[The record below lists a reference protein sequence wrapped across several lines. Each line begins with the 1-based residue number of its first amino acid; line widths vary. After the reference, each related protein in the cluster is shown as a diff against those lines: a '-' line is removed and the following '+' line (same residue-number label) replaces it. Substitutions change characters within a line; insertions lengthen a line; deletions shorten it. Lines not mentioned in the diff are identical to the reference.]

1 MRVLHVVTHHS
12 PDHVFG
18 GPTRVALNLCRAL
31 GAAGDEAT
39 LLTVGEGF
47 PGELPREVDGVPVR
61 MFPARRLI
69 PGFGFAGVTSPSLLA
84 RAGGFVR
91 SADVVHVHLA
101 RDLVTFPVA
110 LRALLGGHPLV
121 LQTHGMIDPTT
132 VPAARL
138 ADSLGV
144 RRVLRGA
151 DMLLHLTDA
160 DRLGVA
166 SVTAP
171 RPPARSRRLV
181 NGVAPQEHRRP
192 ARAERGG
199 PPVVLFLA
207 RLEDRKR
214 PADLVAAVAA
224 VRAVHPDARFVVAG
238 AETGGLV
245 ARLKAYAAELG
256 VADALEFTGPQDHA
270 GVLSL
275 MRSADVY
282 VLPSTVDPFP
292 VSVLEALSVGLP
304 AVVTATNGLAPDVL
318 RSGAGRVVAAVAG
331 DAVFTGHPGASA
343 TPGAQTR
350 PGDSATEGNGALIAA
365 AVLELLEPA
374 ANETASVA
382 AHRLVAERF
391 TIGAVAD
398 QLREVY
404 AEVLALHS

>member
-31 GAAGDEAT
+31 RAAGDDAAV
-39 LLTVGEGF
+39 LTVGEGF
-47 PGELPREVDGVPVR
+47 AGALPRAVDGVPVKL
-61 MFPARRLI
+61 FPARRLI

-84 RAGGFVR
+84 RAGGLVR
-91 SADVVHVHLA
+91 SADIVHVHLA

-110 LRALLGGHPLV
+110 LRALLGGRPLV
-121 LQTHGMIDPTT
+121 LQTHGMIDPTS

-138 ADSLGV
+138 ADALGV

-166 SVTAP
+166 AVTAP
-171 RPPARSRRLV
+171 HLPARSRRLV
-181 NGVAPQEHRRP
+181 NGVAAQQHRRP
-192 ARAERGG
+192 SRAERGG

-207 RLEDRKR
+207 RLEDGKR
-214 PADLVAAVAA
+214 PADLLAAVPA
-224 VRAVHPDARFVVAG
+224 VRAVHPDARFVLAG
-238 AETGGLV
+238 ADTGGTA
-245 ARLKAYAAELG
+245 ARLTARAAELG
-256 VADALEFTGPQDHA
+256 VADALEFAGPQDHA
-270 GVLSL
+270 GVLAL

-282 VLPSTVDPFP
+282 VLPSTFDTFP
-292 VSVLEALSVGLP
+292 VSALEALSVGLP

-318 RSGAGRVVAAVAG
+318 RASAGRVVAAVAG
-331 DAVFTGHPGASA
+331 DAGFTGHPGAPLA
-343 TPGAQTR
+343 PAPDTR
-350 PGDSATEGNGALIAA
+350 PGDSATEGNGALLAA

-374 ANETASVA
+374 ANEAASVA

-398 QLREVY
+398 RLRGLY
-404 AEVLALHS
+404 AEVLAAHA

>member
-31 GAAGDEAT
+31 RTAGDEAAV
-39 LLTVGEGF
+39 LTVGEGF
-47 PGELPREVDGVPVR
+47 EGDLPREVDGVPVKL
-61 MFPARRLI
+61 FPARRLI
-69 PGFGFAGVTSPSLLA
+69 PGFGFAGITSPSLLA
-84 RAGGFVR
+84 RAGGLVR

-110 LRALLGGHPLV
+110 LLALLGGRPLV
-121 LQTHGMIDPTT
+121 LQTHGMIDPTR

-138 ADSLGV
+138 ADALGV

-171 RPPARSRRLV
+171 RLPARSRRLV
-181 NGVAPQEHRRP
+181 NGVARQEHRRP
-192 ARAERGG
+192 PRSERGG

-214 PADLVAAVAA
+214 PADLIAAVPA
-224 VRAVHPDARFVVAG
+224 VRAVHPDARFVLAG
-238 AETGGLV
+238 AETGGLA
-245 ARLKAYAAELG
+245 ARLTAHAERLG
-256 VADALEFTGPQDHA
+256 VADAVDIVGPRDHA
-270 GVLSL
+270 GVMSL

-282 VLPSTVDPFP
+282 VLPSTFDPFP
-292 VSVLEALSVGLP
+292 VSALEALSVGLP

-318 RSGAGRVVAAVAG
+318 RAGAGRVVAGIDG
-331 DAVFTGHPGASA
+331 DAGFAGHPGAPLPA
-343 TPGAQTR
+343 ARGAR
-350 PGDSATEGNGALIAA
+350 PGDGATDGNGALIAA
-365 AVLELLEPA
+365 AVLELLEPS
-374 ANETASVA
+374 ANEAASVA
-382 AHRLVAERF
+382 AHGLVAERF
-391 TIGAVAD
+391 TIDAVAD
-398 QLREVY
+398 RLRELY
-404 AEVLALHS
+404 AEVLALHA